1 MGGSFGNVSGC
12 WRRFFLLSCSLTFL
26 IISLT
31 HSARAD
37 GKSKKYSNI
46 FLILRNYKIGLLFKT
61 LPLKFFFNTC
71 YAWSEILLP
80 YFQKPPKATKVENI
94 SRQLFLS
101 KSNFNYLSEQILS
114 LPTSFPHFSLAFLNR
129 KGTLLE
135 LFVFYKNGSS
145 CFLFL

>member
-46 FLILRNYKIGLLFKT
+46 FFLISRNFKIGLLFKT

-80 YFQKPPKATKVENI
+80 YFQKPPKATKVGNI
-94 SRQLFLS
+94 SRQLFYQSPILIICPN
-101 KSNFNYLSEQILS
+101 KYCLYLL
-114 LPTSFPHFSLAFLNR
+114 
-129 KGTLLE
+129 
-135 LFVFYKNGSS
+135 
-145 CFLFL
+145 LFLTFL